1 MTRDSSMRTEKGLS
15 LKDVTKPAP
24 GDVPNLRGILNPS
37 RYYEFYAVYDI
48 KKFFRSVR
56 TSDRDS

>member
-1 MTRDSSMRTEKGLS
+1 MTADSSMKTEKGLS
-15 LKDVTKPAP
+15 LNDVTKPAP
-24 GDVPNLRGILNPS
+24 GDVQNLRGILNRS